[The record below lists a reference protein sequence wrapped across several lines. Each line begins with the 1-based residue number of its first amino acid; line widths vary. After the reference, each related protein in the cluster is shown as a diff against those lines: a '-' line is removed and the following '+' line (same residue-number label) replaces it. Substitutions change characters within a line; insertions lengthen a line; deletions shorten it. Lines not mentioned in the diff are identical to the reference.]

1 MKLRPGQYYYAPH
14 RNMWGVWKA
23 GEIKNGVQMDDFI
36 SDFATKIQAE
46 RFVKKMNFNAIKKTD
61 DDEEL

>member
-1 MKLRPGQYYYAPH
+1 
-14 RNMWGVWKA
+14 
-23 GEIKNGVQMDDFI
+23 MDDFI